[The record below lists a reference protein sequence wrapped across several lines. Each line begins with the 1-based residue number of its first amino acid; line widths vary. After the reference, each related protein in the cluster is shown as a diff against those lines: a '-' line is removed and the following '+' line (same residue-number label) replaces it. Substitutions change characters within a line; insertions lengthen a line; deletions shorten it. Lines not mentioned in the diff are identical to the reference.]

1 MNIIDLLLL
10 AVIFISIALAVYRGF
25 LASFLGL
32 LACLASLLFAFLA
45 SPQLAKLLGNSQS
58 VANLLAT
65 YTDAGSLIGDYSL
78 SVIPVAALN
87 TSILETVMKTVTLP
101 PLIQDILRQNLLTNA
116 FSGSAST
123 VNEYVTSTIVTV
135 LLQAGSFMLCYF
147 ACFLALH
154 VVINLVDHVFYF
166 PVLRH
171 FDWAMAAVMGLL
183 RGIAVIWVLLLAVPV
198 IRIVIPFDLLE
209 QYLSQSKLLR
219 LIDSD
224 AFFLRVVS
232 GL

>member
-1 MNIIDLLLL
+1 MHMM
-10 AVIFISIALAVYRGF
+10 IFNPVTADRLKCTYTHVESQVRSTDSFSPDPFQEILCKMKACGRSSDRSLITAVY
-25 LASFLGL
+25 
-32 LACLASLLFAFLA
+32 CLIHL
-45 SPQLAKLLGNSQS
+45 
-58 VANLLAT
+58 
-65 YTDAGSLIGDYSL
+65 
-78 SVIPVAALN
+78 PVQH
-87 TSILETVMKTVTLP
+87 SIRPVDVWRQRDMPCFLETVMKNVTLP
-101 PLIQDILRQNLLTNA
+101 PLIQDILRQNLLTSA
-116 FSGSAST
+116 FSGSANT

-209 QYLSQSKLLR
+209 QYLSQSKLLP

>member
-32 LACLASLLFAFLA
+32 LVCLASLLFAFLA

-87 TSILETVMKTVTLP
+87 TSILETVMKNVTLP
-101 PLIQDILRQNLLTNA
+101 PLIQDILRQNLLTSA
-116 FSGSAST
+116 FSGSANT

-183 RGIAVIWVLLLAVPV
+183 RGIAVLWVLLLAVPV

-209 QYLSQSKLLR
+209 QYLSQSKLLP

>member
-10 AVIFISIALAVYRGF
+10 AAIFISIALAVYRGF

-32 LACLASLLFAFLA
+32 LACLASLLFAFLV
-45 SPQLAKLLGNSQS
+45 SPQLARLLGNSQS
-58 VANLLAT
+58 IANLLAT

-78 SVIPVAALN
+78 SIIPVAALN
-87 TSILETVMKTVTLP
+87 DSILETVMKNVTLP
-101 PLIQDILRQNLLTNA
+101 PLIQDILYQNLMTNA
-116 FSGSAST
+116 FSGSAYT
-123 VNEYVTSTIVTV
+123 VNEYVSATIVTV
-135 LLQAGSFMLCYF
+135 LLQVGSFMLCYF

-154 VVINLVDHVFYF
+154 VLINLVDHVFYF

-183 RGIAVIWVLLLAVPV
+183 RGIAVVWVLLLLVPV
-198 IRIVIPFDLLE
+198 VRIVIPFDLLE
-209 QYLSQSKLLR
+209 TYLAQSKLLP
-219 LIDSD
+219 LIGSD
-224 AFFLRVVS
+224 AFFLRVVN

>member
-1 MNIIDLLLL
+1 M
-10 AVIFISIALAVYRGF
+10 
-25 LASFLGL
+25 
-32 LACLASLLFAFLA
+32 
-45 SPQLAKLLGNSQS
+45 
-58 VANLLAT
+58 
-65 YTDAGSLIGDYSL
+65 
-78 SVIPVAALN
+78 
-87 TSILETVMKTVTLP
+87 TLP
-101 PLIQDILRQNLLTNA
+101 PLIQDILRQNLLTSA
-116 FSGSAST
+116 FSGSANT

-209 QYLSQSKLLR
+209 QYLSQSKLLP